1 MFTLTTK
8 QIGDIVNESFPD
20 NPVSTVWVRIKIR
33 GRTYKVNG
41 KSYYIPPLLL
51 EGRDY
56 KEIEGRYLLTIAS
69 AALLIRERREEVNRL
84 NKNRRR
90 TGIYNKIGE

>member
-20 NPVSTVWVRIKIR
+20 NPVSTVWVRTKIR
-33 GRTYKVNG
+33 GRLYKVHG
-41 KSYYIPPLLL
+41 KSYYIPPLLV

-56 KEIEGRYLLTIAS
+56 KEREGRYLLSIES
-69 AALLIRERREEVNRL
+69 AARLIKERRGEVERMSL
-84 NKNRRR
+84 RKRR
-90 TGIYNKIGE
+90 TGTYYKIGE